1 LERLVYNRDFVERN
15 FSQQTSLKGVFTL
28 GEQEADTLVK
38 IEATKCEID
47 KLADDIKNL
56 STTLQ
61 GVDGNGG
68 KKQELYHLEF
78 VYIDRFWLAKQKY
91 DAKLGGGLEG
101 FRANKKLF
109 KDKVLSEALTNN
121 AVLYSLVDLE
131 TRAETVFSST
141 LARSQTID
149 IIQSQKLL
157 SLEHAPILRKRVI
170 GKEDVDIASIIKK
183 LNNSDWVR
191 QGILYYETNDGI
203 CPFCQQKTSNDFS
216 KSLSEYFDETFEQDN
231 AAINALM
238 MDYITESKRIQQ
250 QIKSIIDLHSIFIDG
265 EKLESES
272 RLLDSIITTN
282 IQRLARKKKEASQII
297 ELDSLK
303 NVLDEIATLITFAN
317 KNINA
322 HNIIVSNI
330 ANERK
335 LLTLQIWRFIIEELK
350 NDINDYSNMKKNI
363 AAAISNLEAQL
374 QAKNNDK
381 RIKESELSI
390 LERQIIS
397 IQPTLDGINRLLASF
412 GFKNFS
418 LAKGNDGKT
427 YKLVRANGSDAR
439 DTLSDGE
446 RNFVTF
452 LYFYY
457 LLKGSQTENG
467 INVDKTV
474 VFDDPVSSLDSDI
487 LSIVSSLIRELFDD
501 MRKNRGTIKQ
511 IFIFTHNIYFHK
523 ELTFNSRRNRDT
535 PLSDESFWIIKKRN
549 AISFVERYT
558 SNPIKTS
565 YELLWEEV
573 RSERHNNVAIQN
585 TLRRILENY
594 FKLLGGISLDEL
606 FMKFEGDDKIKFKA
620 LCSWVNDGS
629 HSVFNDDHYTALDDT
644 NVARYLQV
652 FKQIFEKSGQ
662 IAHYDMMMDGIV

>member
-1 LERLVYNRDFVERN
+1 MERLVYNRDFVERN